1 MKMIS
6 RRIWKERFQNYT
18 KELMK
23 YLRYIFNG
31 HLVFVLL
38 IGMGGLAYYYS
49 EWVATLGPG
58 FPAEWIMSFLLA
70 LVITT
75 SPIHTFL
82 REPDMI
88 FLLPLEKELK
98 AYFQKSITASLIL
111 NSYVSILILAALM
124 PMYVQVLNGRFG
136 DFLYLFVLIFIL
148 TFINMKMR
156 WNILKFQYKSTLYQD
171 WIIRFTV
178 NGVFILFLVTK
189 APYYL
194 LLVMCIIIGGLW
206 LAYEKMG
213 KVKLLKWERI
223 IELENKRMMRFYQIA
238 NMFTDVPKLRN
249 KVSRRRWLD
258 WVLSFIPSKHESTY
272 KYLFARTLLRSNDYA
287 GLWLRLTVI
296 GGLVMAAFPAIW
308 AKLLAVIL
316 FQYLTGFQLLTISK
330 HHDTKIWLQLYPLQQ
345 KKIMNGISELL
356 TISLVIQGLILAL
369 VASIS
374 FGIMPALIL
383 LGGCIVF
390 VFIFSLYMKRKL

>member
-1 MKMIS
+1 MIS
-6 RRIWKERFQNYT
+6 NNIWKERFQNYT
-18 KELMK
+18 KELTK

-49 EWVATLGPG
+49 EWVATLNQD
-58 FPAEWIMSFLLA
+58 FPAEWVMSVLLA
-70 LVITT
+70 LVITV
-75 SPIHTFL
+75 SPIQTFL

-98 AYFQKSITASLIL
+98 NYFQKGIKASLIL

-124 PMYVQVLNGRFG
+124 PLYVQVLNGKFG
-136 DFLYLFVLIFIL
+136 DFLYLIAIILIL

-156 WNILKFQYKSTLYQD
+156 WCILKFQYKSTLYQD
-171 WIIRFTV
+171 WMIRFIL

-194 LLVMCIIIGGLW
+194 LLVMCVIIGGLW
-206 LAYEKMG
+206 LAYEKMSR
-213 KVKLLKWERI
+213 VKLLKWERI

-249 KVSRRRWLD
+249 KVSRRKWLD
-258 WVLSFIPSKHESTY
+258 WILSFIPSKHGSTY

-287 GLWLRLTVI
+287 GLWLRLTLI
-296 GGLVMAAFPAIW
+296 AGFVMAAFPAVW

-316 FQYLTGFQLLTISK
+316 FLYLTGFQLLTISK
-330 HHDTKIWLQLYPLQQ
+330 HHETKIWLQLYPLRPQII
-345 KKIMNGISELL
+345 KKSITELL
-356 TISLVIQGLILAL
+356 TISLVVQGFILAS
-369 VASIS
+369 VASVFS
-374 FGIMPALIL
+374 GILSALIL
-383 LGGCIVF
+383 MSGSIVF
-390 VFIFSLYMKRKL
+390 VFIFSLYMKKKL

>member
-1 MKMIS
+1 MIS